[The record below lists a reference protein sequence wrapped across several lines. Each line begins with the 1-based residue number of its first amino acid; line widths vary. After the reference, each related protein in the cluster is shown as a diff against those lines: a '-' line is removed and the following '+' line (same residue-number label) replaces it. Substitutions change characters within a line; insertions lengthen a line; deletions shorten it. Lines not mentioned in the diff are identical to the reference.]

1 MTVMKFLIAALAS
14 LGIVTGA
21 VAQQMQAPPQGD
33 QVGQLAELLD
43 LDENQQQEI
52 RELMGDAE
60 ARIAPLEQEAQAL
73 QVRLGSHVEP
83 NYDEAAI
90 RDDASRLGA
99 LTGEITAETV
109 LLQAKVEAVFT
120 EEQRQQLDAQIAE
133 QQRQMQQMQDQMQQ
147 QQGGGQPIQ

>member
-1 MTVMKFLIAALAS
+1 M
-14 LGIVTGA
+14 
-21 VAQQMQAPPQGD
+21 
-33 QVGQLAELLD
+33 
-43 LDENQQQEI
+43 